1 MKKLS
6 ILLVV
11 VLALWLLK
19 LSYDVYFLQA
29 QQQQAQQQQSQ
40 LEQRNASLNDQMAA
54 LKRQIGEPLATN
66 AQPTAQVD
74 PIPAE
79 QMAPT
84 KLIAMQLD
92 YIEFALQ
99 QQQYALALEKLMRLD
114 QSLES
119 YSLAPALKA
128 SLHQVIE
135 KDRGNI
141 VQFVHARNTQN
152 QKTVNL
158 LQQLDAELAKE
169 IQKQHIGSPTQQ
181 DQSFL
186 KRWIQIESVDRPSA
200 VLMQRSL
207 VLKEAQL
214 RLLNAQQLL
223 QKGQYQAFQVELSAI
238 EKNLKQLPDS
248 NTQHFI
254 QRIHQLKQSPVFTAP
269 VLNTRTLIG

>member
-19 LSYDVYFLQA
+19 LSYDVYLLQG
-29 QQQQAQQQQSQ
+29 QQQQAQQHQSQ

-54 LKRQIGEPLATN
+54 LKRQIGEPLTTN
-66 AQPTAQVD
+66 VAPSAQVD
-74 PIPAE
+74 PIPVE
-79 QMAPT
+79 QMAPS

-99 QQQYALALEKLMRLD
+99 QQQYTLALDKLMKLD
-114 QSLES
+114 QNLES
-119 YSLAPALKA
+119 YTLAPALKV

-141 VQFVHARNTQN
+141 VQFVHARNAQN

-169 IQKQHIGSPTQQ
+169 IKKQHIGLPEQQ

-223 QKGQYQAFQVELSAI
+223 QKGQYQAFQIELTSI
-238 EKNLKQLPDS
+238 EKSLKQLPDI

>member
-19 LSYDVYFLQA
+19 LSYDVYLLQG
-29 QQQQAQQQQSQ
+29 QQQQAQQHQSQ
-40 LEQRNASLNDQMAA
+40 LGQRNASLNDQMAA
-54 LKRQIGEPLATN
+54 LKRQIGEPLTTN
-66 AQPTAQVD
+66 VAPSAQVD
-74 PIPAE
+74 PIPVE
-79 QMAPT
+79 QMAPS

-99 QQQYALALEKLMRLD
+99 QQQYTLALDKLMKLD
-114 QSLES
+114 QNLES
-119 YSLAPALKA
+119 YTLAPALKV

-141 VQFVHARNTQN
+141 VQFVHARNAQN

-169 IQKQHIGSPTQQ
+169 IQKQHIGLPEQQ

-223 QKGQYQAFQVELSAI
+223 QKGQYQAFQIELTSI
-238 EKNLKQLPDS
+238 EKSLKQLPDI

>member
-19 LSYDVYFLQA
+19 LSYDVYLLQG
-29 QQQQAQQQQSQ
+29 QQQQAQQHQSQ

-54 LKRQIGEPLATN
+54 LKRQIGEPLTTN
-66 AQPTAQVD
+66 VAPSAQVD
-74 PIPAE
+74 PIPVE
-79 QMAPT
+79 QMAPS

-99 QQQYALALEKLMRLD
+99 QQQYTLALDKLMKLD
-114 QSLES
+114 QNLEG
-119 YSLAPALKA
+119 YTLAPALKV

-141 VQFVHARNTQN
+141 VQFVHARNAQN

-169 IQKQHIGSPTQQ
+169 IQKQHIGLPEQQ

-200 VLMQRSL
+200 VLMLRS
-207 VLKEAQL
+207 L

-223 QKGQYQAFQVELSAI
+223 QKGQYQAFQIELTSI
-238 EKNLKQLPDS
+238 EKSLKQLPDI

>member
-19 LSYDVYFLQA
+19 LSYDVYLLQG
-29 QQQQAQQQQSQ
+29 QQQQAQQHQSQ

-54 LKRQIGEPLATN
+54 LKRQIGEPLTTN
-66 AQPTAQVD
+66 VAPSAQVD
-74 PIPAE
+74 PIPVE
-79 QMAPT
+79 QMAPS

-99 QQQYALALEKLMRLD
+99 QQQYTLALDKLMKLD
-114 QSLES
+114 QNLEG
-119 YSLAPALKA
+119 YTLAPALKV

-141 VQFVHARNTQN
+141 VQFVHARNAQN

-169 IQKQHIGSPTQQ
+169 IQKQHIGLPEQQ

-200 VLMQRSL
+200 VLMLRSL

-223 QKGQYQAFQVELSAI
+223 QKGQYQAFQIELTSI
-238 EKNLKQLPDS
+238 EKSLKQLPDI

>member
-19 LSYDVYFLQA
+19 LSYDVYLLQG
-29 QQQQAQQQQSQ
+29 QQQQAQQHQSQ

-54 LKRQIGEPLATN
+54 LKRQIGEPLTTN
-66 AQPTAQVD
+66 VAPSAQVD
-74 PIPAE
+74 PIPVE
-79 QMAPT
+79 QMAPS

-99 QQQYALALEKLMRLD
+99 QQQYTLALDKLMKLD
-114 QSLES
+114 QNLES
-119 YSLAPALKA
+119 YTLAPALKV

-141 VQFVHARNTQN
+141 VQFVHARNAQN

-169 IQKQHIGSPTQQ
+169 IQKQHIGLPEQQ

-223 QKGQYQAFQVELSAI
+223 QKGQYQAFQIELTSI
-238 EKNLKQLPDS
+238 EKSLKQLPDI

>member
-19 LSYDVYFLQA
+19 LSYDVYLLQG
-29 QQQQAQQQQSQ
+29 QQQQAQQHQSQ

-54 LKRQIGEPLATN
+54 LKRQIGEPLTTN
-66 AQPTAQVD
+66 VAPSAQVD
-74 PIPAE
+74 PIPVE
-79 QMAPT
+79 QMAPS

-99 QQQYALALEKLMRLD
+99 QQQYTLALDKLMKLD
-114 QSLES
+114 QNLEG
-119 YSLAPALKA
+119 YTLAPALKV

-141 VQFVHARNTQN
+141 VQFVHARNAQN

-169 IQKQHIGSPTQQ
+169 IQKQHIGLPEQQ

-223 QKGQYQAFQVELSAI
+223 QKGQYQAFQIELTSI
-238 EKNLKQLPDS
+238 EKSLKQLPDI